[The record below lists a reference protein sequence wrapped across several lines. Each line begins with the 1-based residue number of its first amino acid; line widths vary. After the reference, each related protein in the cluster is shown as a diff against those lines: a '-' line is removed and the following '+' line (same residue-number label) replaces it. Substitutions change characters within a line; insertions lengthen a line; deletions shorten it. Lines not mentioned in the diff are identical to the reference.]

1 MASVIRGDDNFDSA
15 IGGSTDLGAVGT
27 YAFLR
32 TASGSTAGVTAGSTY
47 SGSAL
52 RYYASVDS
60 GSNTNCYT
68 YNTGSAPS
76 GTWRAMGTG
85 ADSRYNHS
93 VSSVFVRIS

>member
-1 MASVIRGDDNFDSA
+1 MPSVIRGNDNFDSA
-15 IGGSTDLGAVGT
+15 TVGSPTAGAVGT

-60 GSNTNCYT
+60 GFNTNLYI
-68 YNTGSAPS
+68 YNTGSTPS

-85 ADSRYNHS
+85 SDSRYNHT
-93 VSSVFVRIS
+93 VSTVFVRIS